1 MYIAGRESWKISIDE
16 PQVLRIAL
24 YLREVCALTP
34 HTDPDIPPLD
44 PPASAWPAWVR
55 RPADPDLPELAPLER
70 AAASVQWTRWWNHAL
85 DIGAPALRDL
95 APGFKQFRHLPE
107 LRALLV
113 AHFPNALV
121 WTTAFGDDPR
131 VKRDILAPG
140 TRLTELV
147 NDVERSAGRAAKPFE
162 LRITVISVQTKHA
175 WVLGPGH
182 LLITHR
188 LIHDDENMLDWLRP
202 QLRELV

>member
-24 YLREVCALTP
+24 YLREVFALEP
-34 HTDPDIPPLD
+34 HTDPEIPPLD

-55 RPADPDLPELAPLER
+55 RPADPEPPPMTQLEL
-70 AAASVQWTRWWNHAL
+70 AAASVQWARWWRHAV
-85 DIGAPALRDL
+85 DAGAPALREL
-95 APGFKQFRHLPE
+95 APPFKAFRQLPE
-107 LRALLV
+107 LRALLTV
-113 AHFPNALV
+113 GYPNALQ

-147 NDVERSAGRAAKPFE
+147 CELEQAAGRSARPFE
-162 LRITVISVQTKHA
+162 LRITVISVATKHA
-175 WVLGPGH
+175 WVLNPGH
-182 LLITHR
+182 LLVTHR
-188 LIHDDENMLDWLRP
+188 LIHDDENMIDWLRP
-202 QLRELV
+202 QIRELV